1 MEGHI
6 RWTTSSMDK
15 GGRRMKTYEFR
26 IRMIG
31 QGEDEHE
38 AWEDAVCYAWE
49 NIKDFIR
56 TPNTYE
62 EIKEEEE

>member
-1 MEGHI
+1 
-6 RWTTSSMDK
+6 
-15 GGRRMKTYEFR
+15 MKTYEFR

>member
-1 MEGHI
+1 
-6 RWTTSSMDK
+6 MDK